1 MFNLNENIEFA
12 SGKNLNIAIVV
23 SQNIEFA
30 SGRRLNIPMVLSQK
44 YFSESDTSTSSADPN
59 IGAHR
64 SGDTGRLGAGG
75 GHGAG
80 GPGVGGR
87 GVGQMAPML
96 KPRLGDMYQEESE
109 EEGQFNLICGDTD
122 LYWYLYLHLY
132 LYLNLTHMGNL
143 MSCPHRWRAES
154 LRATAGHVTAI
165 HSFLQRRCNACKDTV
180 TQVQQQYTAVWSM
193 TSGHIAIHS

>member
-12 SGKNLNIAIVV
+12 SGKRQNIA
-23 SQNIEFA
+23 
-30 SGRRLNIPMVLSQK
+30 MVLSQK

-75 GHGAG
+75 GHGGG

-87 GVGQMAPML
+87 GVSQMAPML

-109 EEGQFNLICGDTD
+109 EEGQFNLICIDTD
-122 LYWYLYLHLY
+122 LYLYLYLYLYLHLY
-132 LYLNLTHMGNL
+132 LYLILTHMGNL
-143 MSCPHRWRAES
+143 MSCAHRWRAES

-165 HSFLQRRCNACKDTV
+165 HSFLQRRCNECKDTV
-180 TQVQQQYTAVWSM
+180 TQTKVHCSMVNGQWSYIQYQHT
-193 TSGHIAIHS
+193 IHS